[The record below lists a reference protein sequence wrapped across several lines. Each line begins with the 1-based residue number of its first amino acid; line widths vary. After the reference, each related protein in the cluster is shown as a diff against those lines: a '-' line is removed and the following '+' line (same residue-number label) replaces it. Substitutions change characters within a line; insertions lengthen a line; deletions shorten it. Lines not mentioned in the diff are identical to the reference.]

1 MQSLIWSLQGA
12 FPALGESKGTVVVV
26 LPTTAMSGGSQ
37 YSLAAASFEAQR
49 ILMKAT
55 ARQWGP
61 SGIRVN
67 AIGIAPESVLDD
79 AHLADVHYLAPAAL
93 GEERSGEQRALDLV
107 RAVEFLIS
115 GQSSG
120 LTGQTV
126 GVDGG
131 KVAGP
136 VSINENSNREADETG
151 SATVPTPRRLVGR
164 TAIVTG
170 AGQGVGLGIA
180 KRLAAEGANV
190 VIAARR
196 AKTGEPA
203 AEEIRAAGGEAVCIV
218 TDVTERAAGASVCRP
233 DCRALR
239 WPRDHGSQRRPGCCR
254 CAPGWP
260 TSTSI
265 VGPASRKT
273 AVWASFFCA
282 QSASPHLKAAGVRGR
297 LILISSPSGVEGS
310 HTLPLYSP
318 VKAAQRGL
326 AKSLAREWGAF
337 GITVNCIAPVAETPA
352 LQSAFISNPQLKSRL
367 EGRTPL
373 GRLGGS
379 RTRHG
384 AVAAFLASDDGSYV
398 TGQTIVVDGGHFMGF

>member
-1 MQSLIWSLQGA
+1 MS
-12 FPALGESKGTVVVV
+12 PATENDV
-26 LPTTAMSGGSQ
+26 
-37 YSLAAASFEAQR
+37 AA
-49 ILMKAT
+49 
-55 ARQWGP
+55 
-61 SGIRVN
+61 
-67 AIGIAPESVLDD
+67 
-79 AHLADVHYLAPAAL
+79 
-93 GEERSGEQRALDLV
+93 
-107 RAVEFLIS
+107 
-115 GQSSG
+115 
-120 LTGQTV
+120 
-126 GVDGG
+126 
-131 KVAGP
+131 
-136 VSINENSNREADETG
+136 
-151 SATVPTPRRLVGR
+151 PRRLVGR

-203 AEEIRAAGGEAVCIV
+203 AEEIRALGGEAVCIV
-218 TDVTERAAGASVCRP
+218 TDVTDRAAVQGCVDQTAERYGGLEIMVHNAVRGAAGVHQIA
-233 DCRALR
+233 DLDIDR
-239 WPRDHGSQRRPGCCR
+239 WTGLSQ
-254 CAPGWP
+254 
-260 TSTSI
+260 
-265 VGPASRKT
+265 T

-282 QSASPHLKAAGVRGR
+282 QSASPYLRAAGVRGR

-326 AKSLAREWGAF
+326 AKSLAREWGSV

-352 LQSAFISNPQLKSRL
+352 LQSAFLSNPQLKSRL

-373 GRLGGS
+373 GRIGDPE
-379 RTRHG
+379 RDTG